1 MTTSRISLG
10 KALTPYVW
18 ASVAWLLVTYS
29 LFFIISD
36 TQSLLAIAREDGFF
50 EYAGA
55 FLFLFSGILFLMSFW
70 KGRKR
75 GKTFSFRNVVF
86 LFLGV
91 IFLLGFFEEISWG
104 QRIFNI
110 ATPEGL
116 EEINRQGE
124 LNFHNLNFWN
134 DRDENG
140 ARVSGWK
147 QMITVTRLFSIFWFS
162 FCCLVPAVYKC
173 FGKARAL
180 LDRVAFP
187 IVPLSIGVFFMVN
200 YLLLK
205 ILRPYVDTVLQYPM
219 VEVSESTSAF
229 LFFLVSLWF
238 VYNRAPKL
246 SHRQSSRANMRQLG

>member
-1 MTTSRISLG
+1 MTTSRLSLG
-10 KALTPYVW
+10 KVLTPYVW
-18 ASVAWLLVTYS
+18 AAVTWLLVTYS
-29 LFFIISD
+29 LFFVIPD
-36 TQSLLAIAREDGFF
+36 TQSIVAVAKEDGFF

-55 FLFLFSGILFLMSFW
+55 FLFLFAGILFLMSFL
-70 KGRKR
+70 KGHKR
-75 GKTFSFRNVVF
+75 GKTLSFRNV
-86 LFLGV
+86 
-91 IFLLGFFEEISWG
+91 IFLLLGLIFVFGFFEEISWG
-104 QRIFNI
+104 QRIFDI

-116 EEINRQGE
+116 KEINSQDE
-124 LNFHNLNFWN
+124 LNFHNLTFLT

-140 ARVSGWK
+140 VRANGWK
-147 QMITVTRLFSIFWFS
+147 QMLTVTRMFSLFWFS
-162 FCCLVPAVYKC
+162 FCCLVPTVYQC
-173 FGKARAL
+173 FGKARKL

-205 ILRPYVDTVLQYPM
+205 ILTPYVDTVLQYPM

-246 SHRQSSRANMRQLG
+246 PRRQFVEGNTRQLG